1 MTGKWLTFF
10 TFSWRPKSLR
20 SCLVRFGTAITCLT
34 MLVVSWVFQCDDRP
48 ITFPKRL
55 ASLLSCSA
63 AAVTFFSIV
72 LHEIGV
78 GVDGDTVLSCVNCH
92 FSADALDLNV
102 LKTEHENPNRKNQH
116 TREEVS
122 TLGSYTREL
131 INTIPSLL
139 CWFFLFGFHAER
151 GNTSTATKTW
161 VVYGNS
167 AHVAC
172 V

>member
-78 GVDGDTVLSCVNCH
+78 GVDGDTVLS
-92 FSADALDLNV
+92 SASAVISLLMLLTWTFWKQNT
-102 LKTEHENPNRKNQH
+102 KTQTGRINTQGRKHQHKRELINPQ
-116 TREEVS
+116 
-122 TLGSYTREL
+122 GSYTREL
-131 INTIPSLL
+131 INTINSLV
-139 CWFFLFGFHAER
+139 CWFFLFGFH
-151 GNTSTATKTW
+151 
-161 VVYGNS
+161 
-167 AHVAC
+167 
-172 V
+172 